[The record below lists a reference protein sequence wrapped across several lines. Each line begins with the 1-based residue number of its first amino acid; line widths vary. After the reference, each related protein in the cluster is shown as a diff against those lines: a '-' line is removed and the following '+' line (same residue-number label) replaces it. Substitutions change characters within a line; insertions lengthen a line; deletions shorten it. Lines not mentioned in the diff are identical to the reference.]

1 MLQPI
6 VHENNPVDW
15 IVNITY
21 GGNSYQVEMAN
32 NPEDIEIYQITDGI
46 NSIEVKPCCNL
57 FDVLKNSALRWY
69 KNNMK

>member
-6 VHENNPVDW
+6 VHEDNPVDW

-32 NPEDIEIYQITDGI
+32 NPEDIEIYQIKDGI
-46 NSIEVKPCCNL
+46 NSVEVPKCSSVY
-57 FDVLKNSALRWY
+57 DVLRCAATRWY
-69 KNNMK
+69 YGR

>member
-6 VHENNPVDW
+6 VTGMIVDG
-15 IVNITY
+15 IVNIAY
-21 GGNSYQVEMAN
+21 GGNSYQVEIA
-32 NPEDIEIYQITDGI
+32 PEDDDIEVYWIKDGI
-46 NSIEVKPCCNL
+46 NSVEVPKCCNL

>member
-6 VHENNPVDW
+6 VTGMIVDG
-15 IVNITY
+15 IVNIAY
-21 GGNSYQVEMAN
+21 GGNSYQVEIT
-32 NPEDIEIYQITDGI
+32 PREEDIEVWQVKDGI
-46 NSIEVKPCCNL
+46 NCVEVKPCCNL